1 MLKAINQIFER
12 ASVPPEG
19 YERDGLIYCQNCDTP
34 RQTIVTNP
42 ITGKTSKVGCVCK
55 CRKEELDAEFE
66 RLRRKE
72 RERRIAVNRSGAF
85 DEADFKD
92 RTFDN
97 DDGMNPETLAKA
109 KKYAE
114 NFPRF
119 LERGHG
125 LLLFGNVGT
134 GKTYYAACIA
144 NDLIQKGYRVKMT
157 NFPKLVARIQ
167 ADKFSSDVVSSL
179 GAYDLLIID
188 DLGVERST
196 PYMQEQV
203 YAIIDERYRSKKPII
218 VTSNISAAELKN
230 PNDINSQRI
239 YGRIMEICL
248 PIEFKG
254 GDKRRLNACHREM
267 LEVLNA

>member
-1 MLKAINQIFER
+1 MLKAMSKLIEQ
-12 ASVPPEG
+12 ASATPEG
-19 YERDGLIYCQNCDTP
+19 YEKDGLIHCPKCHTP
-34 RQTIVTNP
+34 KQTIITNP
-42 ITGKTSKVGCVCK
+42 ITGKTSKVGCICK
-55 CRKEELDAEFE
+55 CRKAELDAEYE
-66 RLRRKE
+66 AAKQKE
-72 RERRIAVNRSGAF
+72 RERRISANRSGAF

-97 DDGMNPETLAKA
+97 DDGLNPEMLAKA
-109 KKYAE
+109 RRYAD

-144 NDLIQKGYRVKMT
+144 NQLIQSGYRVKMT
-157 NFPKLVARIQ
+157 NFPKLVAKMQ
-167 ADKFSSDVVSSL
+167 ADFGSDMISTL
-179 GAYDLLIID
+179 NAYDLLIID

-203 YAIIDERYRSKKPII
+203 YAIIDERYRSKKPLI

-230 PNDINSQRI
+230 PPDMNAQRI
-239 YGRIMEICL
+239 YGRIMERCL

-254 GDKRRLNACHREM
+254 GDKRRLNACHKEM
-267 LEVLNA
+267 LEVLNG